1 MEKTSK
7 HCKFCNETKSLDF
20 FGNAR
25 YCKMGVSNKC
35 KQCVKKYREQYNT
48 INKEKILEYNLQ
60 YNKIYNPEW
69 GNKNKHIVKWRNIIH
84 RCIKVQGK
92 YKNTKT
98 QILLG
103 YTYNEFKKHIENQFT
118 ISMNWDNISID
129 HKIPLTWF
137 KHDTPIHIINDLR
150 NLQPLFKHDNISKL
164 NRYSDPVDVGYF
176 SLAKE
181 HLVPEVI
188 NMISQV

>member
-1 MEKTSK
+1 
-7 HCKFCNETKSLDF
+7 
-20 FGNAR
+20 
-25 YCKMGVSNKC
+25 
-35 KQCVKKYREQYNT
+35 
-48 INKEKILEYNLQ
+48 
-60 YNKIYNPEW
+60 
-69 GNKNKHIVKWRNIIH
+69 
-84 RCIKVQGK
+84 
-92 YKNTKT
+92 
-98 QILLG
+98 
-103 YTYNEFKKHIENQFT
+103 
-118 ISMNWDNISID
+118 MNWDNISID